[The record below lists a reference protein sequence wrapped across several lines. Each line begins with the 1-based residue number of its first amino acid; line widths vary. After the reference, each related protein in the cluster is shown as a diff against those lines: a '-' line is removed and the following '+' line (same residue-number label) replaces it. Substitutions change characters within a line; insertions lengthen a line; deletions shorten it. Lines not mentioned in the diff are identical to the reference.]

1 MNVASPPVTEPVIL
15 AESEWRARRRAHQER
30 LAAWIT
36 PHRARQARG
45 DKHPV
50 EDFLFDYYRFRPGW
64 LLRWHPGPDVVLAGE
79 GAREFL
85 RWPEYAEWADGVA
98 LNVAAFP
105 SARRATLAWLEILL
119 RKTQEK
125 PPQFACFGLH
135 EWAMVY
141 RLAPGEIRH
150 AGWPLRLSSDEIARA
165 VEAQPLRCTHFDA
178 FRFFT
183 PAARPLNRLQPERAT
198 TPELEQRGCLHA
210 NMDLYKWAFKLAP
223 FSPSELVADGFALA
237 REIRE
242 IDMRASPYD
251 LRALGYAPI
260 PVETP
265 EGRVEYEAHQRD
277 FAERSRPLRARL
289 LALVRRLLA

>member
-1 MNVASPPVTEPVIL
+1 VNVASPPVTEPVIL

-119 RKTQEK
+119 R
-125 PPQFACFGLH
+125 
-135 EWAMVY
+135 
-141 RLAPGEIRH
+141 
-150 AGWPLRLSSDEIARA
+150 
-165 VEAQPLRCTHFDA
+165 
-178 FRFFT
+178 
-183 PAARPLNRLQPERAT
+183 
-198 TPELEQRGCLHA
+198 
-210 NMDLYKWAFKLAP
+210 
-223 FSPSELVADGFALA
+223 
-237 REIRE
+237 
-242 IDMRASPYD
+242 
-251 LRALGYAPI
+251 
-260 PVETP
+260 
-265 EGRVEYEAHQRD
+265 
-277 FAERSRPLRARL
+277 
-289 LALVRRLLA
+289 